1 MTVAEVRHARRRC
14 ASLVKTILAREIETL
29 ALTPKRKSGKREIGK
44 ARNGKLNSGAS
55 LDDGDV
61 MNSSAGADLN

>member
-1 MTVAEVRHARRRC
+1 
-14 ASLVKTILAREIETL
+14 VKTILAREIETL
-29 ALTPKRKSGKREIGK
+29 ALTPKRKSGKRESGK
-44 ARNGKLNSGAS
+44 ARNGKMNSGAS